1 MATLRGRSVRG
12 STILARF
19 PFGQTHSRNATAA
32 QVPISVPIHCSAI
45 IDSTAQID
53 STAIIGPYCV
63 VNGPVRIGPRTTVGP
78 FVQILGHTEIGS
90 DCQIH
95 AAAIVGD
102 VPQDRSFTGNISYCR
117 IGDGTIL
124 REHVTVHRGSAPE
137 SATNVGQRCLVMAGA
152 HIGHNCQI
160 HDEAIIVNGA
170 LLGGYVQVGRKA
182 MLSGNVGVHQFVRIG
197 ELAMIG
203 GLSMVTQDVPPYFM
217 LDNRGLCV
225 GINRVGL
232 RRSGLNTEECEE
244 AKTAYRILCRMP
256 GSLSQAISKLEAIV
270 RTSTGRN
277 ILEFVSAPSKRGLH
291 LLSPKN
297 SRWQC
302 DVEVDPARQSGEA

>member
-1 MATLRGRSVRG
+1 M
-12 STILARF
+12 
-19 PFGQTHSRNATAA
+19 
-32 QVPISVPIHCSAI
+32 PIHSSAI

-63 VNGPVRIGPRTTVGP
+63 VNGAVRIGPRTAVGP

-95 AAAIVGD
+95 AGAVVGD
-102 VPQDRSFTGNISYCR
+102 VPQDRSFTGDISNCR

-124 REHVTVHRGSAPE
+124 REHVTVHRGSAPG
-137 SATNVGQRCLVMAGA
+137 SATVIGQRCLVMAGA

-160 HDEAIIVNGA
+160 QDEAIIVNGA
-170 LLGGYVQVGRKA
+170 LLGGYVEVGRKA

-203 GLSMVTQDVPPYFM
+203 GLTMVTQDVPPYFM
-217 LDNRGLCV
+217 MDNRGLCV

-232 RRSGLNTEECEE
+232 RRSGLSTEECEE
-244 AKTAYRILCRMP
+244 AKAAYRILCRTP
-256 GSLSQAISKLEAIV
+256 GSLSQAISKLEAMV
-270 RTSTGRN
+270 QTSTGRR
-277 ILEFVSAPSKRGLH
+277 ILEFVSATSKRGIH

-297 SRWQC
+297 IRWQC
-302 DVEVDPARQSGEA
+302 DGDADADVASQSAGVSTGARGTHCDSAP

>member
-1 MATLRGRSVRG
+1 MSIHSSAVIDPS
-12 STILARF
+12 AR
-19 PFGQTHSRNATAA
+19 
-32 QVPISVPIHCSAI
+32 
-45 IDSTAQID
+45 ID

-63 VNGPVRIGPRTTVGP
+63 IDGPVRIGPRTTLGP
-78 FVQILGHTEIGS
+78 FVQIIGHTEIGS

-95 AAAIVGD
+95 AGTVVGD
-102 VPQDRSFTGNISYCR
+102 VPQDRTFSGGISYCR

-124 REHVTVHRGSAPE
+124 REHVTVHRGSASE
-137 SATNVGQRCLVMAGA
+137 SATIVGQRCHVMAGA
-152 HIGHNCQI
+152 HIGHNCQV

-170 LLGGYVQVGRKA
+170 LLGGYVEVGRQA

-203 GLSMVTQDVPPYFM
+203 GLTMVTQDVPPYFM

-232 RRSGLNTEECEE
+232 RRSGLSQEECEE
-244 AKTAYRILCRMP
+244 AKAAYRILCRMP
-256 GSLSQAISKLEAIV
+256 GGLSQAIHTLEAMV
-270 RTSTGRN
+270 RTSTGRCV
-277 ILEFVSAPSKRGLH
+277 LEFVSAPSKRGIH

-297 SRWQC
+297 TRWQC
-302 DVEVDPARQSGEA
+302 DLDERPVDERGIGLTSSHPHPILEN